1 MKKITKLGFV
11 AILVLSIL
19 SVSSVAFADENTVI
33 EKIEGNESIVNE
45 NFGVTDISLSTNDGE
60 VGIFGVGKPTTSHNV
75 SKSGA
80 MYFAGNAVTS
90 KLYTNKFFT
99 GKASYRINVKNNHA
113 TKDLKI
119 KLYSDPDYFA
129 KETWTLKPGYS
140 LSAFPTGLK
149 ASELYYLTFSAPSN
163 FSGSVQ

>member
-1 MKKITKLGFV
+1 M
-11 AILVLSIL
+11 VLSIL

-45 NFGVTDISLSTNDGE
+45 NFGVTEIPNDGE

-90 KLYTNKFFT
+90 KLYSNKFLQE
-99 GKASYRINVKNNHA
+99 KHHI
-113 TKDLKI
+113 
-119 KLYSDPDYFA
+119 
-129 KETWTLKPGYS
+129 
-140 LSAFPTGLK
+140 
-149 ASELYYLTFSAPSN
+149 ELM
-163 FSGSVQ
+163 